1 MSQIDCN
8 DCPYRFMCHDLG
20 LLMECTTSWSHRRFI
35 RGFEWRCPMERPDF
49 YKMADEYEL
58 IEELKDEADRRMSDW
73 KGRYA

>member
-20 LLMECTTSWSHRRFI
+20 LLIEVTTHIFGREFM
-35 RGFEWRCPMERPDF
+35 RGLNWRCPMERPDF
-49 YKMADEYEL
+49 YRMLDEYDL